1 MPQLEKN
8 GVKTLMGVK
17 RFEVHF
23 RAIFLTD
30 HKVASNRQGQEE
42 EEEEKQ
48 NSLNTLKILE
58 DVMH

>member
-1 MPQLEKN
+1 
-8 GVKTLMGVK
+8 MGVK

-42 EEEEKQ
+42 EEEEEKQ

-58 DVMH
+58 DVKH